1 MKIGI
6 VVSTNDPEVV
16 WNAFRFG
23 NAALKENHAVKVFLI
38 NKGVEAECIEDEN
51 FNVTEQ
57 LRSFVE
63 NEGEILACGS
73 CLKVRQKKGSGGC
86 SISTMKD
93 LLKLVE
99 ESDKLLTF
107 G

>member
-6 VVSTNDPEVV
+6 VVSTNDAEVV

-23 NAALKENHAVKVFLI
+23 NVALKEKHAAKVFLI
-38 NKGVEAECIEDEN
+38 NKGVEAECIQNEN
-51 FNVTEQ
+51 FNVIEQ

-63 NEGEILACGS
+63 NKGEISACGP
-73 CLKVRQKKGSGGC
+73 CLKVRQKEGSGVC
-86 SISTMKD
+86 PTSTMKD
-93 LLKLVE
+93 FLRLVE
-99 ESDKLLTF
+99 GSDKLLTF

>member
-1 MKIGI
+1 MKIDI
-6 VVSTNDPEVV
+6 VISTNDPEAL

-23 NAALKENHAVKVFLI
+23 AVSLKENHAVKVFLI
-38 NKGVEAECIEDEN
+38 NKVVEAECIQNEN
-51 FNVTEQ
+51 FNATEQ

-63 NEGEILACGS
+63 NKGEILVCGS
-73 CLKVRQKKGSGGC
+73 CLKVRQKEGSGVC
-86 SISTMKD
+86 PISTVKD
-93 LLKLVE
+93 SLRLIE